1 MDGCI
6 FFWMSYPFKA
16 NQTLLFIG
24 DSITDCGREYPVGQ
38 RRLSSL
44 GEGYVSFVDSILG
57 AVIPE
62 TPINVLNTGISGNR
76 VTDLEARW
84 QNDVLDLEPNW
95 LSVMV
100 GINDVWRQF
109 DAEPGAEQVE
119 PELYELVYRR
129 VLARTRPQLD
139 GLVLMTP
146 YFLETNREDPMRL
159 KMDAYGTI
167 TKRLAVEF
175 DAIFVDT
182 QAAFDRYLVHQP
194 TESLCEDRVHPNG
207 LGHMILAR
215 AFLNALGV
223 S

>member
-1 MDGCI
+1 MH
-6 FFWMSYPFKA
+6 FFGMSHPFKA

-38 RRLSSL
+38 RWNSL
-44 GEGYVSFVDSILG
+44 GGGYVSFVDSIMG

-62 TPINVLNTGISGNR
+62 TPITVLNTGISGNR

-84 QNDVLDLEPNW
+84 QSDVLYLEPNW
-95 LSVMV
+95 LSVMI

-109 DAEPGAEQVE
+109 DSEPGAEQVE
-119 PELYELVYRR
+119 PEQYELVYRSL
-129 VLARTRPQLD
+129 LAKTRSQLD

-167 TKRLAVEF
+167 TKKLAVEF

-182 QAAFDRYLVHQP
+182 QATFDHYLAHQP
-194 TESLCEDRVHPNG
+194 TESLCADRVHPNG

-223 S
+223 G

>member
-1 MDGCI
+1 MH
-6 FFWMSYPFKA
+6 FFEMSHPFKA

-24 DSITDCGREYPVGQ
+24 DSITDCGREHPVGQ
-38 RRLSSL
+38 RWNSL
-44 GEGYVSFVDSILG
+44 GGGYVSFVDSIMG
-57 AVIPE
+57 AVIPG
-62 TPINVLNTGISGNR
+62 TPITVLNTGISGNR

-84 QNDVLDLEPNW
+84 QSDVLDLEPNW
-95 LSVMV
+95 LSVMI

-109 DAEPGAEQVE
+109 DSESGAEQVE
-119 PELYELVYRR
+119 PEQYELVYRS
-129 VLARTRPQLD
+129 LLEKTRSQLD

-159 KMDAYGTI
+159 KMDAYGSI
-167 TKRLAVEF
+167 TKKLAVQF

-182 QAAFDRYLVHQP
+182 QATFDHYLANQP
-194 TESLCEDRVHPNG
+194 TESLCADRVHPNG

-223 S
+223 C

>member
-1 MDGCI
+1 MH
-6 FFWMSYPFKA
+6 FFGMGHPFRA

-24 DSITDCGREYPVGQ
+24 DSITDCGREHPVGQ
-38 RRLSSL
+38 RWNSL
-44 GEGYVSFVDSILG
+44 GGGYVSFVDNILG
-57 AVIPE
+57 AVIPG
-62 TPINVLNTGISGNR
+62 TPITVLNTGISGNR
-76 VTDLEARW
+76 VSDLEVRW
-84 QNDVLDLEPNW
+84 QSDVLNLEPNW
-95 LSVMV
+95 LSVMI

-109 DAEPGAEQVE
+109 DSESGAEQVE
-119 PELYELVYRR
+119 PEQYELVYSS
-129 VLARTRPQLD
+129 LLEKTRSQLD

-159 KMDAYGTI
+159 KMDAYGSI
-167 TKRLAVEF
+167 TKKLAVQF

-182 QAAFDRYLVHQP
+182 QATFDHYLAHQP
-194 TESLCEDRVHPNG
+194 TESLCADRVHPNG

>member
-1 MDGCI
+1 MH
-6 FFWMSYPFKA
+6 FFGMSHPFKA

-38 RRLSSL
+38 RWNSL
-44 GEGYVSFVDSILG
+44 GGGYVSFVDSIMG

-62 TPINVLNTGISGNR
+62 TPITVLNTGISGNR

-84 QNDVLDLEPNW
+84 QSDVLFLEPNW
-95 LSVMV
+95 LSVMI

-109 DAEPGAEQVE
+109 DSEPGAEQVE
-119 PELYELVYRR
+119 PEQYELVYRSL
-129 VLARTRPQLD
+129 LAKTRSQLD

-167 TKRLAVEF
+167 TKKLAVEF

-182 QAAFDRYLVHQP
+182 QATFDHYLAHQP
-194 TESLCEDRVHPNG
+194 TESLCADRVHPNG

-223 S
+223 G

>member
-1 MDGCI
+1 
-6 FFWMSYPFKA
+6 MSHPFKA

-38 RRLSSL
+38 RWNSL
-44 GEGYVSFVDSILG
+44 GGGYVNFVDSIMG
-57 AVIPE
+57 TMIPG
-62 TPINVLNTGISGNR
+62 TPITVLNTGISGNR

-84 QNDVLDLEPNW
+84 QSDVLDQEPNW
-95 LSVMV
+95 LSVII

-109 DAEPGAEQVE
+109 DSESGAEQVE
-119 PELYELVYRR
+119 SEQYELVYSS
-129 VLARTRPQLD
+129 LLEKTRSQLD
-139 GLVLMTP
+139 GRVLMTP

-159 KMDAYGTI
+159 KMDAYGSI
-167 TKRLAVEF
+167 TKKLAVQF

-182 QAAFDRYLVHQP
+182 QATFDHYLAHQP
-194 TESLCEDRVHPNG
+194 TESLSADRVHPNG

>member
-1 MDGCI
+1 MH
-6 FFWMSYPFKA
+6 FFGMSHPFKA
-16 NQTLLFIG
+16 NQTLLFVG
-24 DSITDCGREYPVGQ
+24 DSITDCGRERPVGQ
-38 RRLSSL
+38 RWNSL
-44 GEGYVSFVDSILG
+44 GGGYVSFVDSIMG
-57 AVIPE
+57 VVIPG
-62 TPINVLNTGISGNR
+62 TPITVLNTGISGNR

-84 QNDVLDLEPNW
+84 QSDVLFLEPNW
-95 LSVMV
+95 LSVMI

-109 DAEPGAEQVE
+109 DSEPGAEQVE
-119 PELYELVYRR
+119 PEQYELVYRS
-129 VLARTRPQLD
+129 VLAKTRLQLD

-167 TKRLAVEF
+167 TKKLAVEF
-175 DAIFVDT
+175 NAIFVDT
-182 QAAFDRYLVHQP
+182 QATFDHYLAHQP
-194 TESLCEDRVHPNG
+194 TESPCADRVHPNE

>member
-1 MDGCI
+1 MH
-6 FFWMSYPFKA
+6 FFLMSHPFKA

-24 DSITDCGREYPVGQ
+24 DSITDCGRGHPVGQ

-57 AVIPE
+57 ALIPE

-109 DAEPGAEQVE
+109 DAEPCAEQVE
-119 PELYELVYRR
+119 PELYELVYRS

-146 YFLETNREDPMRL
+146 YFLETNREDPMRV
-159 KMDAYGTI
+159 KMDAYGAI
-167 TKRLAVEF
+167 TKKLAADF
-175 DAIFVDT
+175 DAISVDT
-182 QAAFDRYLVHQP
+182 QAAFDHYLAHQP
-194 TESLCEDRVHPNG
+194 TQSLCADRVHPNG
-207 LGHMILAR
+207 VGHMILAR
-215 AFLNALGV
+215 AFLSAVAVN
-223 S
+223 